1 MARLNRSTQIR
12 AGRPTQAESIQLDER
27 LRQAAVDIF
36 LEYGFEATS
45 MEAVARAAGITK
57 RTLYA
62 RYKDKDA
69 LFADVIVWALERYHW
84 SEPLIEHSQQ
94 DLAASLTAIARSA
107 LARALDPDIV
117 RLNRIAIIEAARVPD
132 FASQTHSLTWSP
144 RMQAVMGLLTAHKNA
159 GGVTVDDI
167 EIAAEQF
174 LAMVAAIPARLA
186 AFGKTRSPEVQE
198 RHLQHAVKL
207 FLRGVLPR

>member
-1 MARLNRSTQIR
+1 
-12 AGRPTQAESIQLDER
+12 
-27 LRQAAVDIF
+27 VDIF

-62 RYKDKDA
+62 RYQNKDV
-69 LFADVIVWALERYHW
+69 LFADVVVWALERYHW
-84 SEPLIEHSQQ
+84 SEPPLEQGQ
-94 DLAASLTAIARSA
+94 TDLATSLTAIGRSA

-117 RLNRIAIIEAARVPD
+117 RLNRMAICEAARVPE

-159 GGVTVDDI
+159 GSVIVDDI

-186 AFGKTRSPEVQE
+186 TFGKTRTPDVEE
-198 RHLQHAVKL
+198 RHLQHAVSL
-207 FLRGVLPR
+207 FLRGALRR